1 MTYNKRRLWPEDV
14 VNSKTLKQ
22 NIHAPALKKKW
33 IIADAKL
40 AKIS

>member
-22 NIHAPALKKKW
+22 NIHAPALKKKR
-33 IIADAKL
+33 IIADVEL
-40 AKIS
+40 GKIP